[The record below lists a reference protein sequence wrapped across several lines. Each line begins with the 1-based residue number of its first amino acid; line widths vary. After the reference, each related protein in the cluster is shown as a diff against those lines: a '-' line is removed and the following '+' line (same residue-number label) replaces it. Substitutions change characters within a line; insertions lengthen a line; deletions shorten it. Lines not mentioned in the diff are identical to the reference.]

1 VTLKEALAKARE
13 VLIKNKIE
21 DAPLESEL
29 LLRHTLRIDRV
40 QLYLELDRGL
50 NPKQEATFWQFVN
63 RRLKGE
69 PTAYITGHREF
80 YGLDFY
86 VDRSVLIPRPETELL
101 VEKALGLAKSR
112 PLATIADIGTG
123 CGAIAIAL
131 AKHLPNAKIYAT
143 DISADALR
151 VARTNCEKH
160 GVADRVVLL
169 RGDLLEPLS
178 EPVDL
183 LIANLPYV
191 REKDLPQNS
200 PTYEPRLALSGGK
213 EGLDKIRQL
222 VNQLSRASN
231 KLRPEGC
238 LLLEIGLGQ
247 ARAVTDLLNK
257 VFPTARVDVA
267 TDLAG
272 IERVVRVCSKAASG
286 ER

>member
-29 LLRHTLRIDRV
+29 LLRHTLQIDRV
-40 QLYLELDRGL
+40 QLYLDLDAELT
-50 NPKQEATFWQFVN
+50 PEQETAFWQLID
-63 RRLKGE
+63 RRRKGE

-86 VDRSVLIPRPETELL
+86 VNRDVLIPRPETELL
-101 VEKALGLAKSR
+101 VEKALELAKSR
-112 PLATIADIGTG
+112 PSATIADIGTG
-123 CGAIAIAL
+123 CGAIAVTL
-131 AKHLPNAKIYAT
+131 AKHLPNTRIYAT

-160 GVADRVVLL
+160 GVAGRVALL
-169 RGDLLEPLS
+169 QGDLLEPLP
-178 EPVDL
+178 EPVDI

-191 REKDLPQNS
+191 REIDIPQNS
-200 PTYEPRLALSGGK
+200 PTYEPRLALSGGE
-213 EGLDKIRQL
+213 EGLDKIRQM
-222 VNQLSRASN
+222 VNQLSRARN

-238 LLLEIGLGQ
+238 LLLEIGQGQ
-247 ARAVTDLLNK
+247 AKAVADLLNNL
-257 VFPTARVDVA
+257 FPAASVNVT

-272 IERVVRVCSKAASG
+272 IERVVRVCSKASSR